1 MAPSPLRTIT
11 RKHARSV
18 SLPSQSHPFMPQ
30 FDEHLSKVRASE
42 ATTSTLSSMS
52 NRLANLNNLYDS
64 TDDILLLPHI
74 QQAISQECQDRRAD
88 ELLDGYLR
96 LLDACSATRDLFSQT
111 KQSIQELLSA
121 LRRKDSDELSGYL
134 TSRKNSKRIIQKALT
149 ELRSIRRRRSVIAT
163 EKENETVATLSML
176 KEVETITLTMFES
189 FLSQLYGRKK
199 QTGWSLVSKL
209 TSTGVSNQEEE
220 KNTNELEKVDNTLK
234 FIISQKQSNKDDIE
248 QVEAVQNQLRNILS
262 SIETVEDEL
271 ECLFR
276 RLIKSRVSLLNILNH

>member
-11 RKHARSV
+11 LKHARSV
-18 SLPSQSHPFMPQ
+18 SLPSHSHPFVPQ

-64 TDDILLLPHI
+64 TDNILLLPHI
-74 QQAISQECQDRRAD
+74 QQAISQECQDRWAD

-96 LLDACSATRDLFSQT
+96 LLDACSTTRDLFSQT
-111 KQSIQELLSA
+111 KQIIQELLSA

-134 TSRKNSKRIIQKALT
+134 TSRKNSKKIIQKALK
-149 ELRSIRRRRSVIAT
+149 ELGSIRRRQSVIAT
-163 EKENETVATLSML
+163 EKDTIAALSML
-176 KEVETITLTMFES
+176 KEVETITLTIFES

-220 KNTNELEKVDNTLK
+220 KHTNEIEKVDNALNI
-234 FIISQKQSNKDDIE
+234 IISRKQSNKDDIE
-248 QVEAVQNQLRNILS
+248 QVEAVQNQLGNILS
-262 SIETVEDEL
+262 SIENVEDEL

-276 RLIKSRVSLLNILNH
+276 RLIKSRVFLLNILNH